1 MIKQILVSSCVLFS
15 ATFVVQAQNPKL
27 GVSPIQDVINAM
39 TLDEKIQL
47 VVGSSGKYES
57 QMEATIGNQGQL
69 VQGAAGQVN
78 GIERLG
84 IPATVVADGPAGLRI
99 DPKRKDTDK
108 TFYCTHFPVATVM
121 SSTWNK
127 DLVYSVGTSMGDEVK
142 HYGVDVLLAPATNIM
157 RNPLCGR
164 NFEYYSEDPLLAG
177 TICAA
182 MVNGIES
189 NDVGTSLK
197 HFALNNQETNRT
209 RNNVIGNP
217 RTFREIYL
225 KPFEIVVKEAQPW
238 TVMTSYNL
246 INGTMSSEDRKSV
259 V

>member
-1 MIKQILVSSCVLFS
+1 MCAFS

-47 VVGSSGKYES
+47 VVGSTGKYES

-99 DPKRKDTDK
+99 DPKRKNTDK

-127 DLVYSVGTSMGDEVK
+127 DLGIFRRYLYGRRGEALWRRCLVGTC
-142 HYGVDVLLAPATNIM
+142 YQ
-157 RNPLCGR
+157 
-164 NFEYYSEDPLLAG
+164 YYA
-177 TICAA
+177 
-182 MVNGIES
+182 
-189 NDVGTSLK
+189 
-197 HFALNNQETNRT
+197 
-209 RNNVIGNP
+209 
-217 RTFREIYL
+217 
-225 KPFEIVVKEAQPW
+225 
-238 TVMTSYNL
+238 
-246 INGTMSSEDRKSV
+246 
-259 V
+259 